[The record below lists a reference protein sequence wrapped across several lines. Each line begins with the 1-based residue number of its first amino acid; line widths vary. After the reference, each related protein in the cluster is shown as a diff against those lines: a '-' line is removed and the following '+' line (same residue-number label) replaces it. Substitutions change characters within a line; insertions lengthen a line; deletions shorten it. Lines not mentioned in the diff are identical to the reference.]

1 MSRFEAWLVRWIWPL
16 AITGVVLAWWGAY
29 ELAVWVF
36 R

>member
-1 MSRFEAWLVRWIWPL
+1 MNWEKFIVLCAWPGMI
-16 AITGVVLAWWGAY
+16 AFGVLAWWGAY